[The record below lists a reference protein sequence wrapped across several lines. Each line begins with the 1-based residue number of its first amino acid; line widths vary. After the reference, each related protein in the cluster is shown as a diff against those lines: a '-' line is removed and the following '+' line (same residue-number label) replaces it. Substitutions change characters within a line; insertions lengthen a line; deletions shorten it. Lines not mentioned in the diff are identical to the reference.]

1 MNCDN
6 KFNSKNNWEGDK
18 LKKSTMLRKLLKE
31 PGLFVMPCVYD
42 CLTARCAEAVGFK
55 AAYMSWGGTRDAQ
68 FGIPPIDI
76 ITMTET
82 VNTARYIVN
91 SVNIPVI
98 VNSDDGFGGAL
109 AAYRTTQEMIRA
121 GVAGMTIG
129 DRKHFI
135 LATAPHNMIEV
146 LPRDEYL
153 GKIGAVL
160 EARNKEDKD
169 VVVAA
174 VIEAGAMMGDDEV
187 LARAKACVK
196 LGVDIIFPHSI
207 PPQSKFGVRTLA
219 RLKQLYKSIGAPEVL
234 IWGFEP
240 DNIRPEDYVAAGAK
254 LWAGSIDIAHAAL
267 NAYQN
272 FYDTKIPIKR
282 AMQGRSA
289 DKLRKLRGLDSWIEL
304 ENKYVPK

>member
-1 MNCDN
+1 
-6 KFNSKNNWEGDK
+6 
-18 LKKSTMLRKLLKE
+18 LKE

-55 AAYMSWGGTRDAQ
+55 AAYMTWGGTRDAE
-68 FGIPPIDI
+68 FGIPPVDI
-76 ITMTET
+76 VTMTET

-129 DRKHFI
+129 DRKHLI
-135 LATAPHNMIEV
+135 LATVPHNMIEV

-160 EARNKEDKD
+160 EARDKEDKD
-169 VVVAA
+169 VVITA
-174 VIEAGAMMGDDEV
+174 VIEAGAMMGDEEV
-187 LARAKACVK
+187 LARAKVCVK
-196 LGVDIIFPHSI
+196 LGVDVIFPHSI
-207 PPQSKFGVRTLA
+207 PPQSKYGIRTLA
-219 RLKQLYKSIGAPEVL
+219 GIKKLYKAIGAPEVM

-240 DNIRPEDYVAAGAK
+240 ENITPEDYITAGAK
-254 LWAGSIDIAHAAL
+254 LWAGSLDIAPL
-267 NAYQN
+267 LLDSYQK
-272 FYDTKIPIKR
+272 FYDTKKLEKR
-282 AMQGRSA
+282 IIQGPAA
-289 DKLRKLRGLDSWIEL
+289 DKLCKLRGLDTWIEL
-304 ENKYVPK
+304 EKKYVLK

>member
-1 MNCDN
+1 
-6 KFNSKNNWEGDK
+6 
-18 LKKSTMLRKLLKE
+18 MLRKLLKE
-31 PGLFVMPCVYD
+31 PGLFVMPTVYD

-55 AAYMSWGGTRDAQ
+55 AAYMSCGGTRDAQ

-76 ITMTET
+76 VTMTET
-82 VNTARYIVN
+82 VNAARYVVN
-91 SVNIPVI
+91 SVSIPVI
-98 VNSDDGFGGAL
+98 VNSDDGFGGTL

-160 EARNKEDKD
+160 KARNKEDKD
-169 VVVAA
+169 VVIAA

-196 LGVDIIFPHSI
+196 LGVDVIFPHSI

-219 RLKQLYKSIGAPEVL
+219 RIKQLYKAIGTPDVMV
-234 IWGFEP
+234 WGFEP
-240 DNIRPEDYVAAGAK
+240 DNITPKDYENAGAK
-254 LWAGSIDIAHAAL
+254 LWAGSIDIASVAL
-267 NAYQN
+267 DCYQK
-272 FYDTKIPIKR
+272 FFTTKIPVKGL
-282 AMQGRSA
+282 MQGHA
-289 DKLRKLRGLDSWIEL
+289 VDKLRKLRGLDTWIEL
-304 ENKYVPK
+304 EKKYVLK